1 MAFRIA
7 AKTFLLT
14 YPQAIRIPTKE
25 DLLNFLKTC
34 HGHPPIAVIVC
45 KELHQDGNQHFHAI
59 VKYVTRKEIRQ
70 PDYYD
75 FMGYHP
81 NIQAVQALKAALLY
95 VIKGRDYINEGF
107 DLPQDDLCV
116 FKIMMEEI
124 GCYNDTTECIM
135 RIIQRSG
142 IKGLRMYHQ
151 IAAFVDRMAKP
162 VMLHEPLRDFNAT
175 NFPGLFRSVELLGIF
190 TGFRLQLFE
199 NNNERLGRKSLW
211 LTGASRLGKTVL
223 ARSLGEHWY
232 MCTSWNL
239 EAHDDRASYGILDD
253 IDWETMKR
261 YYKGILGCQTDIT
274 VTDKYK
280 KKSKIRHGV
289 PVIVITNNLP
299 DFTAE
304 ELAWL
309 HINVNFITIT
319 DRLF

>member
-1 MAFRIA
+1 
-7 AKTFLLT
+7 
-14 YPQAIRIPTKE
+14 
-25 DLLNFLKTC
+25 
-34 HGHPPIAVIVC
+34 
-45 KELHQDGNQHFHAI
+45 
-59 VKYVTRKEIRQ
+59 
-70 PDYYD
+70 
-75 FMGYHP
+75 
-81 NIQAVQALKAALLY
+81 
-95 VIKGRDYINEGF
+95 
-107 DLPQDDLCV
+107 
-116 FKIMMEEI
+116 MMEEI
-124 GCYNDTTECIM
+124 GCNNDTTECIM

-175 NFPGLFRSVELLGIF
+175 NFPGLFRDVHLLGIF
-190 TGFRLQLFE
+190 TGFRLQLFAD
-199 NNNERLGRKSLW
+199 NDERLGRKSLW
-211 LTGASRLGKTVL
+211 ITGASRLGKTVL

-232 MCTSWNL
+232 MNSSWNL

-253 IDWETMKR
+253 IEWESMKR

-304 ELAWL
+304 ELARP
-309 HINVNFITIT
+309 HGS
-319 DRLF
+319 